1 MYNNTSN
8 VIGRFFIS
16 YFSSSYVYT
25 YIYICLQKATR
36 ESDRERYED
45 KYYIIYDGV
54 QKKED
59 VYLQWYFPLIK
70 YFRN

>member
-1 MYNNTSN
+1 MFTY
-8 VIGRFFIS
+8 I
-16 YFSSSYVYT
+16 

-45 KYYIIYDGV
+45 KYYNV
-54 QKKED
+54 QRKED

-70 YFRN
+70 YFLGTENRKFRNVANDRREFQKI